1 MSASQP
7 HLLRLPKP
15 DDRWVPRPYPREV
28 LLDALIEGGM
38 AGVVTHPM
46 DNVLWKIGLLCD
58 GDLGSQ
64 FGLTGVDTLT
74 EGKVLRLVAQ
84 ESGIDPD
91 PARRFGPVRVDPEP
105 VLRACEGLGDRL
117 ALACKRGES
126 VILATGH
133 PTGLPLL
140 YMEVGRE
147 LAKRGLELLTPFDG
161 RPWDEGRR
169 GRREIRYFHSVAML
183 IGHGS
188 ALHTHS
194 PEPMERMLS
203 ESRPDLV
210 FADHGFAGAAIEGG
224 VDTISIADV
233 NDPALIV
240 AKHQGRTEHV
250 IVMDDNVR
258 PEAYWPCFQAICS
271 RLPSV
276 SGS

>member
-15 DDRWVPRPYPREV
+15 DDRWVPREYPREI

-105 VLRACEGLGDRL
+105 VLRACGGLGDRL
-117 ALACKRGES
+117 ALACERGES

-169 GRREIRYFHSVAML
+169 GRHEIRYFHSVAML

-210 FADHGFAGAAIEGG
+210 FADHGFAGAAIESG
-224 VDTISIADV
+224 VDTVSIADV

-250 IVMDDNVR
+250 VVMDDNVR

-276 SGS
+276 SGG

>member
-1 MSASQP
+1 MAERLP
-7 HLLRLPKP
+7 HLLRLPQP
-15 DDRWVPRPYPREV
+15 DDRWVPREYTREE
-28 LLDALIEGGM
+28 LLDALIKGGM

-64 FGLTGVDTLT
+64 FGLTNVDVMT
-74 EGKVLRLVAQ
+74 EGAVLKLVA
-84 ESGIDPD
+84 EASGFEPD

-105 VLRACEGLGDRL
+105 VLEACEQVGDRL
-117 ALACKRGES
+117 ASACRREES
-126 VILATGH
+126 MILATGH
-133 PTGLPLL
+133 PTGLPLF

-147 LAKRGLELLTPFDG
+147 LARRGVTFLTPFDG
-161 RPWDEGRR
+161 VPWEEGRR
-169 GRREIRYFHSVAML
+169 GKREIRYFHSVAML

-194 PEPMERMLS
+194 GEPMERMLD
-203 ESRPDLV
+203 EAKPDLV
-210 FADHGFAGAAIEGG
+210 FADHGFAGAAIEAG
-224 VDTISIADV
+224 VDTVSIADV

-240 AKHQGRTEHV
+240 AKAQGRTDAV

-271 RLPSV
+271 RLP
-276 SGS
+276 

>member
-1 MSASQP
+1 MAASQP

-15 DDRWVPRPYPREV
+15 DERWVPRPYPREE

-58 GDLGSQ
+58 GDAGSQ
-64 FGLTGVDTLT
+64 FGLSGVDVLG
-74 EGKVLRLVAQ
+74 EAEVLRIVA
-84 ESGIDPD
+84 EASGFEVDPS
-91 PARRFGPVRVDPEP
+91 RRFGPVRVDPDP
-105 VLRACEGLGDRL
+105 VLEACEGVGDRL
-117 ALACKRGES
+117 ALACRRGERM
-126 VILATGH
+126 ILATGH

-147 LAKRGLELLTPFDG
+147 LVKRGVTLLTPFDG
-161 RPWDEGRR
+161 RQWEEGRR

-194 PEPMERMLS
+194 AEPMERMLD
-203 ESRPDLV
+203 EARPDLV
-210 FADHGFAGAAIEGG
+210 FADHGFAGGAIEAGI
-224 VDTISIADV
+224 DTVSIADV

-240 AKHQGRTEHV
+240 AKAQGRTEHV

-271 RLPSV
+271 RLP
-276 SGS
+276 